1 MDCTIETPTVGEILR
16 EEFMEPMNISAYKL
30 AQDIMVPVSRIQD
43 ILHGRRKITA
53 DTSLR
58 LSKYFG
64 VSERYFLKETSAQ
77 DLKTACTALDIEVLQ
92 TEIKHIDRIRSLP
105 RYKDHGDP
113 FDRLII
119 CQALSEKLPLI
130 TSDGKMSRYGVQVIW

>member
-1 MDCTIETPTVGEILR
+1 MKYLLDTCALIDMLFTPE
-16 EEFMEPMNISAYKL
+16 
-30 AQDIMVPVSRIQD
+30 
-43 ILHGRRKITA
+43 
-53 DTSLR
+53 R
-58 LSKYFG
+58 LSTRAWAALEG
-64 VSERYFLKETSAQ
+64 GNSLAVSIASFWEIMIKQQIGKLGIKETSAQ
-77 DLKTACTALDIEVLQ
+77 DLKTACTVLDIEVLQ
-92 TEIKHIDRIRSLP
+92 TEIKHIDLIRSLP

>member
-1 MDCTIETPTVGEILR
+1 MKYL
-16 EEFMEPMNISAYKL
+16 L
-30 AQDIMVPVSRIQD
+30 
-43 ILHGRRKITA
+43 
-53 DTSLR
+53 DTCVLIDMLFKPER
-58 LSKYFG
+58 LSTKARAVLEG
-64 VSERYFLKETSAQ
+64 GNSLAVSIASFWEIMIKQQIGKLGIKETSAQ

-92 TEIKHIDRIRSLP
+92 TEIKHIDLIRSLP

>member
-1 MDCTIETPTVGEILR
+1 MKYLLDTCALIDMLFTPE
-16 EEFMEPMNISAYKL
+16 
-30 AQDIMVPVSRIQD
+30 
-43 ILHGRRKITA
+43 
-53 DTSLR
+53 R
-58 LSKYFG
+58 LSTRAWAALEG
-64 VSERYFLKETSAQ
+64 GNSLAVSIASFWEIMIKQQIGKLGIKETSAQ

-92 TEIKHIDRIRSLP
+92 TEIKHIDLIRSLP
-105 RYKDHGDP
+105 RYKDHGDL

>member
-1 MDCTIETPTVGEILR
+1 MKYL
-16 EEFMEPMNISAYKL
+16 L
-30 AQDIMVPVSRIQD
+30 
-43 ILHGRRKITA
+43 
-53 DTSLR
+53 DTCALIDMLFNPER
-58 LSKYFG
+58 LSTKARAALEG
-64 VSERYFLKETSAQ
+64 GNSLAVSIASFWEIMIKQQIGKLGIKETSAQ

-92 TEIKHIDRIRSLP
+92 TEIKHIDLIRSLP

>member
-1 MDCTIETPTVGEILR
+1 MKYL
-16 EEFMEPMNISAYKL
+16 L
-30 AQDIMVPVSRIQD
+30 
-43 ILHGRRKITA
+43 
-53 DTSLR
+53 DTCALIDMLFNPER
-58 LSKYFG
+58 LSTKARAVLEG
-64 VSERYFLKETSAQ
+64 GNSLAVSIASFWEIMIKQQIGKLGIRQTSAQ

-92 TEIKHIDRIRSLP
+92 TEIKHIDLIRSLP

>member
-1 MDCTIETPTVGEILR
+1 MVRIRIARKSRGTALIAPIYPKRESIKTVPAVL
-16 EEFMEPMNISAYKL
+16 
-30 AQDIMVPVSRIQD
+30 
-43 ILHGRRKITA
+43 
-53 DTSLR
+53 
-58 LSKYFG
+58 
-64 VSERYFLKETSAQ
+64 Q

>member
-1 MDCTIETPTVGEILR
+1 MKYLLDTCALIDMLFNPESLSTRAWAALEGGNSLAVSIASFWEI
-16 EEFMEPMNISAYKL
+16 MIKQQIGKL
-30 AQDIMVPVSRIQD
+30 GI
-43 ILHGRRKITA
+43 
-53 DTSLR
+53 
-58 LSKYFG
+58 
-64 VSERYFLKETSAQ
+64 KETSAQ

-92 TEIKHIDRIRSLP
+92 TEIKHIDLIRSLP

>member
-1 MDCTIETPTVGEILR
+1 MKYL
-16 EEFMEPMNISAYKL
+16 L
-30 AQDIMVPVSRIQD
+30 
-43 ILHGRRKITA
+43 
-53 DTSLR
+53 DTCALIDMLFNPER
-58 LSKYFG
+58 LSTKARAVLEG
-64 VSERYFLKETSAQ
+64 GNSLAVSIASFWEIMIKQQIGKLGIKETSTQ

-92 TEIKHIDRIRSLP
+92 TEIKHIDLIRSLP

>member
-1 MDCTIETPTVGEILR
+1 MKYLLDTCALIDMLFTPE
-16 EEFMEPMNISAYKL
+16 
-30 AQDIMVPVSRIQD
+30 
-43 ILHGRRKITA
+43 
-53 DTSLR
+53 R
-58 LSKYFG
+58 LSTRAWAALEG
-64 VSERYFLKETSAQ
+64 GNSLAVSIASFWEIMIKQQIGKLGIKETSAQ

-92 TEIKHIDRIRSLP
+92 TEIKHIDLIRSLP
-105 RYKDHGDP
+105 RYKDHGAP

>member
-1 MDCTIETPTVGEILR
+1 MKYL
-16 EEFMEPMNISAYKL
+16 L
-30 AQDIMVPVSRIQD
+30 
-43 ILHGRRKITA
+43 
-53 DTSLR
+53 DTCALIDMLFNPER
-58 LSKYFG
+58 LSTKARAVLEG
-64 VSERYFLKETSAQ
+64 GNSLAVSIASFWEIMIKQQIGKLGIKETSAQ

-92 TEIKHIDRIRSLP
+92 TEIKHIDLIRSLP

-130 TSDGKMSRYGVQVIW
+130 TSDGKMSRYGV

>member
-1 MDCTIETPTVGEILR
+1 MKYLLDTCALIDMLFTPE
-16 EEFMEPMNISAYKL
+16 
-30 AQDIMVPVSRIQD
+30 
-43 ILHGRRKITA
+43 
-53 DTSLR
+53 R
-58 LSKYFG
+58 LSTRAWAALEG
-64 VSERYFLKETSAQ
+64 GNSLAVSIASFWEIMIKQQIGKLGIKETSAQ

-92 TEIKHIDRIRSLP
+92 TEIKHIDLIRSLP

-130 TSDGKMSRYGVQVIW
+130 TSDGKMRRYDVEVIW

>member
-1 MDCTIETPTVGEILR
+1 MKYL
-16 EEFMEPMNISAYKL
+16 L
-30 AQDIMVPVSRIQD
+30 
-43 ILHGRRKITA
+43 
-53 DTSLR
+53 DTCALIDMLFNPER
-58 LSKYFG
+58 LSTKARAVLEG
-64 VSERYFLKETSAQ
+64 GNSLAVSIASFWEIMIKQQIGKLGIKETSAQ

-92 TEIKHIDRIRSLP
+92 TEIKHIDLIRSLP

>member
-1 MDCTIETPTVGEILR
+1 MKYL
-16 EEFMEPMNISAYKL
+16 L
-30 AQDIMVPVSRIQD
+30 
-43 ILHGRRKITA
+43 
-53 DTSLR
+53 DTCALIDMLFNPER
-58 LSKYFG
+58 LSTKARAVLEG
-64 VSERYFLKETSAQ
+64 GNSLAVSIASFWEIMIKQQIGKLGIKETSAQ

-92 TEIKHIDRIRSLP
+92 TEIKHIDLIRSLP

-113 FDRLII
+113 FDRLVI

>member
-1 MDCTIETPTVGEILR
+1 MKYLLDTCALIDMLFTPE
-16 EEFMEPMNISAYKL
+16 
-30 AQDIMVPVSRIQD
+30 
-43 ILHGRRKITA
+43 
-53 DTSLR
+53 R
-58 LSKYFG
+58 LSTG
-64 VSERYFLKETSAQ
+64 AWAALEGGNSLAVSIASFWEIMIKQQIGKLGIKETSAQ

-92 TEIKHIDRIRSLP
+92 TEIKHIDLIRSLP

>member
-1 MDCTIETPTVGEILR
+1 MMDCTIETPTVGEILR

-64 VSERYFLKETSAQ
+64 VSERYFLNLQNDIDIRNRRMEMAD
-77 DLKTACTALDIEVLQ
+77 DLA
-92 TEIKHIDRIRSLP
+92 RIR
-105 RYKDHGDP
+105 
-113 FDRLII
+113 
-119 CQALSEKLPLI
+119 AV
-130 TSDGKMSRYGVQVIW
+130 GV

>member
-1 MDCTIETPTVGEILR
+1 MKYRLDTCALIDMLFTPE
-16 EEFMEPMNISAYKL
+16 
-30 AQDIMVPVSRIQD
+30 
-43 ILHGRRKITA
+43 
-53 DTSLR
+53 R
-58 LSKYFG
+58 LSTRAWAALEG
-64 VSERYFLKETSAQ
+64 GNSLAVSIASFWEIMIKQQIGKLGIKETSAQ

-92 TEIKHIDRIRSLP
+92 TEIKHIDLIRSLP